1 MCGFQSPGQG
11 FFYFPDASKGRQ
23 SKARANSIVITVLE
37 GATTTRELEDE
48 FNGFFRTTWRCTV
61 RAISPNQFIMRLPNP
76 RDVEQACYYGKR
88 MEMSD
93 GSAVLNL
100 SPWSPNVGAKA
111 PLQKAW
117 VRVRNIPE
125 EKRCIANIAYAGSI
139 RGNCH
144 SPATRAEHRGPGRRC
159 RPCLPSTQQEA
170 TP

>member
-48 FNGFFRTTWRCTV
+48 FNGFFRT
-61 RAISPNQFIMRLPNP
+61 SPNQFIMRLPNP

-125 EKRCIANIAYAGSI
+125 EKRCIANIAYAGSLV
-139 RGNCH
+139 GVTLEVDN
-144 SPATRAEHRGPGRRC
+144 ATMC
-159 RPCLPSTQQEA
+159 
-170 TP
+170 